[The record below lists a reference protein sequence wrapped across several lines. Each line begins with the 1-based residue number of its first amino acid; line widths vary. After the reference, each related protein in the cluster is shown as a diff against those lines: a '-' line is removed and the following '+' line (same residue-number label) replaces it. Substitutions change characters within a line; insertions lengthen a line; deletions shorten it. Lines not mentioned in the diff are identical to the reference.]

1 MCQSVHNKCCKPKI
15 FFLQVVISNECLGS
29 SKDTSM
35 STPSKSQKNLIDAST
50 ASPVIIISDNEAK
63 PIPDPFPFP
72 ATYSANVDVALH
84 KGTHTRTHTH
94 PHESDFK
101 KPGARYTAAVYA

>member
-1 MCQSVHNKCCKPKI
+1 
-15 FFLQVVISNECLGS
+15 
-29 SKDTSM
+29 M
-35 STPSKSQKNLIDAST
+35 STPSKSQKNPIDAST
-50 ASPVIIISDNEAK
+50 ASPVIIISDKEAK

-84 KGTHTRTHTH
+84 KGTHTCTRTHTH

-101 KPGARYTAAVYA
+101 KPGARYTAAAYA